1 MTEQQLFELLNT
13 ITPADAAAMCAAE
26 ARQAQLAKPPHS
38 LGRLEDI
45 SVRLAGIFGTE
56 RPTLGRTGVL
66 VFAADNGV
74 CAEGVSCTPQ
84 SVTREQAVNMTRGLT
99 GMSTLARFFGD
110 EVIVTD
116 VGILT
121 DTHCPAVRDRKI
133 RHGTENFAQK
143 PAMLRSEAV
152 QAISVGIETVRE
164 AKAAGLTAV
173 GIGEMGIGNTTT
185 SSAVLCA
192 LTGASVADV
201 TGRGGGLTD
210 EGYQKKLAVIEAA
223 LALHRPDAND
233 PIDVL
238 TKVGGLDLAAM
249 TGAYLGCAAEHI
261 PAVVDGFISIVAALC
276 AVRLCPAARD
286 YLILSHAS
294 YEIGYRIAAEELR
307 QEPCLL
313 LEMRLGEGSGCPL
326 MFQIMR
332 AACAVLCEMATFE
345 EASIHDGYLDEIR
358 KTDAF
363 TVARPLRI
371 YSSAAARA
379 ARAIWRSSSA
389 AVWAGRWSTG
399 RRWSR
404 WTARIVPA
412 LKTICAT
419 ARDGDL
425 KRSRPRAICPPRLTV
440 SRRMQLCSLT
450 ARRPCLP
457 TRCSA
462 RTERWTK
469 MRARGARRSCSRW
482 RGAAAIWSASAT
494 ISGGMGRTMTRGQ
507 RNTGGSSPGSA
518 GN

>member
-13 ITPADAAAMCAAE
+13 ITPADGAAMCAAE
-26 ARQAQLAKPPHS
+26 ARQASLAKPPHS

-133 RHGTENFAQK
+133 RHGTEDLAVR
-143 PAMLRSEAV
+143 PAILRSEAV

-332 AACAVLCEMATFE
+332 AACAVLCNMATFE

-363 TVARPLRI
+363 TVARP
-371 YSSAAARA
+371 
-379 ARAIWRSSSA
+379 
-389 AVWAGRWSTG
+389 
-399 RRWSR
+399 
-404 WTARIVPA
+404 
-412 LKTICAT
+412 
-419 ARDGDL
+419 
-425 KRSRPRAICPPRLTV
+425 
-440 SRRMQLCSLT
+440 
-450 ARRPCLP
+450 
-457 TRCSA
+457 
-462 RTERWTK
+462 
-469 MRARGARRSCSRW
+469 
-482 RGAAAIWSASAT
+482 
-494 ISGGMGRTMTRGQ
+494 
-507 RNTGGSSPGSA
+507 
-518 GN
+518 

>member
-1 MTEQQLFELLNT
+1 
-13 ITPADAAAMCAAE
+13 
-26 ARQAQLAKPPHS
+26 
-38 LGRLEDI
+38 
-45 SVRLAGIFGTE
+45 
-56 RPTLGRTGVL
+56 
-66 VFAADNGV
+66 
-74 CAEGVSCTPQ
+74 
-84 SVTREQAVNMTRGLT
+84 MTRGLT

-286 YLILSHAS
+286 YLFLSHAS

-313 LEMRLGEGSGCPL
+313 LEMRLGEGQRLPADVPDHESGL
-326 MFQIMR
+326 RR
-332 AACAVLCEMATFE
+332 AL
-345 EASIHDGYLDEIR
+345 
-358 KTDAF
+358 
-363 TVARPLRI
+363 
-371 YSSAAARA
+371 
-379 ARAIWRSSSA
+379 
-389 AVWAGRWSTG
+389 
-399 RRWSR
+399 
-404 WTARIVPA
+404 
-412 LKTICAT
+412 
-419 ARDGDL
+419 RDGDV
-425 KRSRPRAICPPRLTV
+425 RRGVHPRRISGRDPQNGRLYGGEAMTYLLIGG
-440 SRRMQLCSLT
+440 SKSGKSHLAQQLCRSLGGPLVYWAT
-450 ARRPCLP
+450 MEPVDG
-457 TRCSA
+457 
-462 RTERWTK
+462 ED
-469 MRARGARRSCSRW
+469 RARIENHLRDREGWGFETLEAARDLPAAFDRLPADATVLFDSATALLANEMFRPDGTMDKDAGARSAQELLAPGAELPPSGLRLRRSL
-482 RGAAAIWSASAT
+482 
-494 ISGGMGRTMTRGQ
+494 
-507 RNTGGSSPGSA
+507 A
-518 GN
+518 GWAGL